1 VSAAPRARRARTR
14 PTPSARYRTGRCTR
28 CRPVPASACR
38 ATRCRCHHAPPR
50 PACLRERRPGRQAGP
65 GIRRGPAT
73 SCQKDAR
80 SQDTRAVER
89 ELGCGGWPR
98 VCTDRLNWRSTR
110 PPGQVF
116 ANATPTAGDN
126 PPPSPTGASSAR
138 PGRGQRR
145 LHGRGA
151 PERRPRRPV
160 RLGTGGA
167 VGASVCTALRI
178 MATPVPTGTSGC
190 GHSTAAPF
198 AHSDWLRCAAFVG
211 DMRPA
216 LRPLLV
222 GSLNLRAG
230 GAVRR
235 A

>member
-1 VSAAPRARRARTR
+1 MPSETSPRSSGRPRHPSRACHVLSKGRSVTRHESSGTGAGVRRMA
-14 PTPSARYRTGRCTR
+14 SGLYRSTQLAIDETTW
-28 CRPVPASACR
+28 SS
-38 ATRCRCHHAPPR
+38 
-50 PACLRERRPGRQAGP
+50 LRERY
-65 GIRRGPAT
+65 
-73 SCQKDAR
+73 
-80 SQDTRAVER
+80 
-89 ELGCGGWPR
+89 
-98 VCTDRLNWRSTR
+98 
-110 PPGQVF
+110 
-116 ANATPTAGDN
+116 PTAGDN

-198 AHSDWLRCAAFVG
+198 THSDWLRCAAFVG